1 MSSAKAATEPSMEDI
16 LSSIRQIIADED
28 APATE
33 AEQPNDQSAV
43 DDAFDSVD
51 VSGGEEMSVDDVDAL
66 FDDAPVVSDDDL
78 GFGDVDDDDDD
89 DVLELSAPEPE
100 APTSFEEPK
109 LEAAAAVDDL
119 VFEEESAVDVDL
131 VPTPVT
137 PAAAPA
143 PAVATP
149 EAAALISD
157 NVAASVKSS
166 FGALHGG
173 MSISSSSTIEGLMSE
188 MLRPMLKEWL
198 DENLP
203 ETVERLVREEI
214 QRIQG
219 Q

>member
-1 MSSAKAATEPSMEDI
+1 MGSEMC
-16 LSSIRQIIADED
+16 IR
-28 APATE
+28 
-33 AEQPNDQSAV
+33 
-43 DDAFDSVD
+43 DSD
-51 VSGGEEMSVDDVDAL
+51 VSGDEEMSADDVDAL
-66 FDDAPVVSDDDL
+66 FDDAPVVSDEDL
-78 GFGDVDDDDDD
+78 GFGDVDNDDDDD

-100 APTSFEEPK
+100 APASFEEPK
-109 LEAAAAVDDL
+109 LEEAAAVDDL
-119 VFEEESAVDVDL
+119 VFEEQSIVDVDI
-131 VPTPVT
+131 VSTPA

>member
-1 MSSAKAATEPSMEDI
+1 MSSAKASTEPSMEDI

-28 APATE
+28 APA
-33 AEQPNDQSAV
+33 AEEEQANDQSAV
-43 DDAFDSVD
+43 DDAFDSID
-51 VSGGEEMSVDDVDAL
+51 VSGDEEMSADDVDAL
-66 FDDAPVVSDDDL
+66 FGDAPAASDDDL
-78 GFGDVDDDDDD
+78 SFDAIDDDDDD
-89 DVLELSAPEPE
+89 DVLELAAPDVADEPKVEEVATDDELSFDGDENLVDVEIVSEPTPQATSLAEE
-100 APTSFEEPK
+100 AP
-109 LEAAAAVDDL
+109 
-119 VFEEESAVDVDL
+119 
-131 VPTPVT
+131 
-137 PAAAPA
+137 
-143 PAVATP
+143 
-149 EAAALISD
+149 LISE

-173 MSISSSSTIEGLMSE
+173 MGISSSSTIEGLMSE

>member
-1 MSSAKAATEPSMEDI
+1 MSSAKASTEPSMEDI

-28 APATE
+28 APAVE
-33 AEQPNDQSAV
+33 EEQANDQSAV
-43 DDAFDSVD
+43 DDAFDSID
-51 VSGGEEMSVDDVDAL
+51 VSGDEEMSTDDVDAL
-66 FDDAPVVSDDDL
+66 FDDMPAATDDDL
-78 GFGDVDDDDDD
+78 GFDGIDDDDDDD
-89 DVLELSAPEPE
+89 DVLELEAPAVTEEPE
-100 APTSFEEPK
+100 VENVATD
-109 LEAAAAVDDL
+109 DDL
-119 VFEEESAVDVDL
+119 GFDGDESLVDVDIVSDPIPQAATL
-131 VPTPVT
+131 ADETP
-137 PAAAPA
+137 
-143 PAVATP
+143 
-149 EAAALISD
+149 LISE

-173 MSISSSSTIEGLMSE
+173 MGISSSSTIEGLMSE

>member
-28 APATE
+28 APAEE

-43 DDAFDSVD
+43 DDAFDSID
-51 VSGGEEMSVDDVDAL
+51 VSGDEEMSKDDVDAL
-66 FDDAPVVSDDDL
+66 FDDVPVASDDDL
-78 GFGDVDDDDDD
+78 SFDSIDDDDDDD

-100 APTSFEEPK
+100 VAASVEEPQAEEDVAEDDEGLAFEEQ
-109 LEAAAAVDDL
+109 
-119 VFEEESAVDVDL
+119 STVDVDI
-131 VPTPVT
+131 V
-137 PAAAPA
+137 PAAEPAPA
-143 PAVATP
+143 PVVATT

-173 MSISSSSTIEGLMSE
+173 MGISSSSTIEGLMSE

>member
-28 APATE
+28 APAAE
-33 AEQPNDQSAV
+33 AEQANDQSAV
-43 DDAFDSVD
+43 DDAFDSID
-51 VSGGEEMSVDDVDAL
+51 VSGDEEMSTDDVDAL
-66 FDDAPVVSDDDL
+66 FDDVPVVSDDDL
-78 GFGDVDDDDDD
+78 GFDSVDDDDDD
-89 DVLELSAPEPE
+89 ILELSAPEP
-100 APTSFEEPK
+100 AVAASPEPVV
-109 LEAAAAVDDL
+109 AASA
-119 VFEEESAVDVDL
+119 EEESIGLSFDEEGVVEVETAPAP
-131 VPTPVT
+131 VPA
-137 PAAAPA
+137 PAPKAAPA
-143 PAVATP
+143 PAKT
-149 EAAALISD
+149 ESLISE

-173 MSISSSSTIEGLMSE
+173 MGVSSSSTIEGLVSE

-219 Q
+219 E

>member
-1 MSSAKAATEPSMEDI
+1 MSSAKASTEPSMEDI

-28 APATE
+28 APA
-33 AEQPNDQSAV
+33 AEEEQANDQSAV
-43 DDAFDSVD
+43 DDAFDSID
-51 VSGGEEMSVDDVDAL
+51 VSGDVSGDEEMSADDVDAL
-66 FDDAPVVSDDDL
+66 FGDAPAASDDDL
-78 GFGDVDDDDDD
+78 SFDAVDDDDDD
-89 DVLELSAPEPE
+89 DVLELAAPDVADEPKVEEVAADDELSFDGDDNLVDVEIVTEPTPQAASLAEE
-100 APTSFEEPK
+100 AP
-109 LEAAAAVDDL
+109 
-119 VFEEESAVDVDL
+119 
-131 VPTPVT
+131 
-137 PAAAPA
+137 
-143 PAVATP
+143 
-149 EAAALISD
+149 LISE

-173 MSISSSSTIEGLMSE
+173 MGISSSSTIEGLMSE

>member
-1 MSSAKAATEPSMEDI
+1 MEDI

-28 APATE
+28 APA
-33 AEQPNDQSAV
+33 AEEEQANDQSAV

-51 VSGGEEMSVDDVDAL
+51 VSGDEEMSADDVDAL
-66 FDDAPVVSDDDL
+66 FDAPAASDDDL

-89 DVLELSAPEPE
+89 VLELSAPAVADEPE
-100 APTSFEEPK
+100 IEE
-109 LEAAAAVDDL
+109 VVIDDDL
-119 VFEEESAVDVDL
+119 GFDGDESLVDVEIVSD
-131 VPTPVT
+131 PMPQ
-137 PAAAPA
+137 
-143 PAVATP
+143 
-149 EAAALISD
+149 AAALAEEAPLISE

-166 FGALHGG
+166 FGALNSG
-173 MSISSSSTIEGLMSE
+173 MSISSSTTIEGLMSE

>member
-28 APATE
+28 APAAE
-33 AEQPNDQSAV
+33 AEQENDQSAV

-51 VSGGEEMSVDDVDAL
+51 VSDDEEMSADDVDAL
-66 FDDAPVVSDDDL
+66 FDEAPVAADDDL
-78 GFGDVDDDDDD
+78 GFGGLEEDDD
-89 DVLELSAPEPE
+89 DVLELTAPAPE
-100 APTSFEEPK
+100 APAAVEEPRIED
-109 LEAAAAVDDL
+109 LDDDMGLSFDGDDVVVEAVAV
-119 VFEEESAVDVDL
+119 EPA
-131 VPTPVT
+131 PTL
-137 PAAAPA
+137 APA
-143 PAVATP
+143 PLADVSDETKS
-149 EAAALISD
+149 LINE
-157 NVAASVKSS
+157 NVAASVRSS

-173 MSISSSSTIEGLMSE
+173 MGVSSSSTIEGLMSE